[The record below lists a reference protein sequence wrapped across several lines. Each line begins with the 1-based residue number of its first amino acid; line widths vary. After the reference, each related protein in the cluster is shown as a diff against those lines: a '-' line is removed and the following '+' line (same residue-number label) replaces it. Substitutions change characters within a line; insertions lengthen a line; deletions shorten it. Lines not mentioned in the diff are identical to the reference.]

1 MTNGRDEAA
10 AERYVLVRSGDGT
23 AYAAIPESIVE
34 AHRLSDA
41 QRTELAAQLRADDAD
56 VKGFDWRSGG
66 LWPAGTAMPKPLP
79 EYNPKLPMRGGF
91 DSVGLRWVAPQYVS
105 FGSYASAGAYEGRS

>member
-1 MTNGRDEAA
+1 MASEQNGAA
-10 AERYVLVRSGDGT
+10 AELCVLVRTGDGT

-34 AHRLSDA
+34 AHRLSDE
-41 QRTELAAQLRADDAD
+41 QRAELAARFTAEDAD

-66 LWPAGTAMPKPLP
+66 LWPAGTSMPAPLP

-91 DSVGLRWVAPQYVS
+91 DSVGLRWIAPQYVS
-105 FGSYASAGAYEGRS
+105 FGSYASAGGYARR